1 MVKNIFIIRHA
12 EANSA
17 TKAMINDIDRTLSAD
32 GIKDATKMGECLK
45 NKNVK
50 FDKIITSSASR
61 AVHTGV
67 IIARQTGFDV
77 KVISVCEELY
87 LASVDKIIEK
97 LQNSEEK
104 YTTVGLV
111 AHNPGVTEF
120 AYLTEQFINV
130 KTCGVLHYQTDIEN
144 WKDLKI
150 GNLNFKSYI
159 CSEVLS
165 V

>member
-12 EANSA
+12 DANSA
-17 TKAMINDIDRTLSAD
+17 TNAMINDIDRTLSAD
-32 GIKDATKMGECLK
+32 GIKDATKMGRCLK

-67 IIARQTGFDV
+67 IIARQTGFDA
-77 KVISVCEELY
+77 KGISVCEELY

-97 LQNSEEK
+97 LQNSEEE
-104 YTTVGLV
+104 YNAIGLV

-130 KTCGVLHYQTDIEN
+130 KTCGVLYYQTDIES
-144 WKDLKI
+144 WKQLKI
-150 GNLNFKSYI
+150 ENLKFHSYI
-159 CSEVLS
+159 CAEVIS
-165 V
+165 I